1 MNRTVRYNAASSDV
15 RREEHQ
21 NHLEV
26 CNQVIIVM
34 RHGERRDGAVGAPS
48 EVDPPLTKEG
58 TAQITKTAEKIRDIL
73 GEKQAK
79 RLLLIVSPF
88 LRTRQTAQE
97 LQRCGIGD
105 AHHSLV
111 DNTLCEVYGPLRIKS
126 STAPVLPDALVKNGL
141 GKLPQWGESIEL
153 ASERYVENM
162 LRNSLS
168 YPQNNLLLVTHGDAI
183 SAIVTA
189 VYPMRIVYE
198 TEYLSFIVLKRA
210 PTSGCDGGMGLY
222 QLIGSSGVQ
231 WLEEAPTN
239 SLADTCTA
247 EIGNTSSSG
256 TLAPNATRPPNL
268 ASCRYGHEDSNAIA
282 IDDDWDV
289 ATEGRNDFSGIS
301 LLFRFMLIMSQLLT
315 LPSWSDQVSA
325 VMYTGVVIAVEL
337 VSVALPLSVLHCVQ
351 LDVTLSS
358 VERIHKLTRR
368 QIMLPGCIIGPRL
381 QRCTLSLCVSLVKA
395 FVIFVLCMTV
405 ALLAG
410 LFYKLKFIIV
420 MRESYAEVF
429 ASATKFFVFAL
440 FVVFDTCRRFY
451 NVEHW
456 V

>member
-1 MNRTVRYNAASSDV
+1 MNRKIKYSAVASDV
-15 RREEHQ
+15 GRGEHQ
-21 NHLEV
+21 NHLEMY
-26 CNQVIIVM
+26 NQVIVVM
-34 RHGERRDGAVGAPS
+34 RHGERRDGAVGAPP
-48 EVDPPLTKEG
+48 EVDPPLTREG
-58 TAQITKTAEKIRDIL
+58 TVQIMKTAEKIRAIL
-73 GEKQAK
+73 GEKRAK

-105 AHHSLV
+105 AHHSLI

-126 STAPVLPDALVKNGL
+126 STAPVFPDALVKNGL

-162 LRNSLS
+162 HRNSLC
-168 YPQNNLLLVTHGDAI
+168 YPRNNLLLVTHGDAI

-189 VYPMRIVYE
+189 LYPMRVVYE
-198 TEYLSFIVLKRA
+198 TEYLSFIVLRRA
-210 PTSGCDGGMGLY
+210 PTNGCDGGMGLY
-222 QLIGSSGVQ
+222 QLISSSGVQ

-239 SLADTCTA
+239 SLMDMYTL
-247 EIGNTSSSG
+247 EIGNASSSS
-256 TLAPNATRPPNL
+256 TLAPNATQPPNL
-268 ASCRYGHEDSNAIA
+268 VSCRYGDRDSSVIA
-282 IDDDWDV
+282 IDDDCDV
-289 ATEGRNDFSGIS
+289 ASEGGNAFSGTS

-315 LPSWSDQVSA
+315 LPLWSDEVSA

-337 VSVALPLSVLHCVQ
+337 VSVGLPLSVLHCVQ
-351 LDVTLSS
+351 LGVTLSS

-368 QIMLPGCIIGPRL
+368 QITLFGCSVGPRL

-395 FVIFVLCMTV
+395 VVIFGLCMTV
-405 ALLAG
+405 ALLAS
-410 LFYKLKFIIV
+410 LFHKLKFIVV
-420 MRESYAEVF
+420 MRESYGEVF
-429 ASATKFFVFAL
+429 ASATKFFVLVL

-456 V
+456 I